1 MPTPTSKIFPARAYV
16 LGIALAAILGF
27 STATSATNHCQE
39 DAALNLEQLTETFGA
54 GTDAARCVVG
64 ISMALALA
72 TIADGGLTLST
83 FGIPGLLA
91 CAKVIQSSYE
101 VFSEQAPFYLGL
113 LHQHGIDVPYDGDVL
128 SVEKNLSLAKQ
139 HYEKAAELCHSDAMH
154 KLGLWYKDGL
164 HDDAG
169 EVVVKKDIVSARDW
183 FAQSASI
190 GNEKAQVALDKLV
203 AREHWLKWYVLSH
216 PIWSA
221 IVVLLVVAGIGG
233 GIVFWRRKKVK
244 PTDPPNP
251 S

>member
-27 STATSATNHCQE
+27 STAASATNHCQE
-39 DAALNLEQLTETFGA
+39 DAALNLEQLTEKFGA
-54 GTDAARCVVG
+54 GTDAARCAVG
-64 ISMALALA
+64 ITAAIIA
-72 TIADGGLTLST
+72 IADGGLTLAT
-83 FGIPGLLA
+83 IGISRLLA
-91 CAKVIQSSYE
+91 CGKAFQDG
-101 VFSEQAPFYLGL
+101 SEAFEEYAPFYLGL

-183 FAQSASI
+183 FAQAASI
-190 GNEKAQVALDKLV
+190 GNEKAQVELDKLV